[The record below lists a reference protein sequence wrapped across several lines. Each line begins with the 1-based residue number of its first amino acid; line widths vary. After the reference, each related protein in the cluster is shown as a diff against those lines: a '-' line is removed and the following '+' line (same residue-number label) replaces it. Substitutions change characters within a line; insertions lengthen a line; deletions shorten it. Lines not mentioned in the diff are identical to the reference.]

1 MLGLIFVAINGF
13 ALVEYD
19 VWGDNQRFTSENL
32 TIKYSGGTAHLEP
45 NLNSNQDKNYID
57 PYYINVALSTNPDS
71 ADKDRVT
78 WAASTLSKEFLNL
91 TSYDGAIYNKNTP
104 MEPRDFLIKMQDIVK
119 KRDIR
124 LLYTQEY
131 QDFNRLLKETPDDL
145 NAQYKFAKSHGN
157 NTVNNKLGTMASRLV
172 SQNRITKDEYAE
184 LNDDEKKEADELM
197 QAETTTPR
205 VKELKD
211 IAEKRKTVREYQNQL
226 RTENAWAIAAGVKA
240 ALNEEGQGILE
251 RALNN
256 LDNIENTVGLE
267 FMAFADKNPQEAKML
282 AVALHA
288 IQPQPSN
295 SALWDGVVAL
305 GKGIVDIPMEAWN
318 ALENYNERAFV
329 NAEEYQQN
337 REYEAIVRRAFKSKK
352 TEHGWW
358 GNMVV
363 RFFTTI
369 PYMAYATIPYGV

>member
-104 MEPRDFLIKMQDIVK
+104 MEPRDFLIKMQDIAK
-119 KRDIR
+119 KRDIHSI
-124 LLYTQEY
+124 YTQEY
-131 QDFNRLLKETPDDL
+131 QDFNKLPDDL
-145 NAQYKFAKSHGN
+145 NAQYEFAKSHGN

-288 IQPQPSN
+288 IQPQPEN
-295 SALWDGVVAL
+295 SAIGDGLIALWEGL
-305 GKGIVDIPMEAWN
+305 DIPLQAIQTIN
-318 ALENYNERAFV
+318 NIVERSFV
-329 NAEEYQQN
+329 NADTYQKN
-337 REYEAIVRRAFKSKK
+337 REKEAIIRRAFKSKK

-363 RFFTTI
+363 RFFSTI
-369 PYMAYATIPYGV
+369 PYMAYATSPYGV

>member
-1 MLGLIFVAINGF
+1 MCKLCSLSLKSTMLGLIFVAINGF

-19 VWGDNQRFTSENL
+19 VWGDNQL
-32 TIKYSGGTAHLEP
+32 A
-45 NLNSNQDKNYID
+45 DKR
-57 PYYINVALSTNPDS
+57 YYINVALSTNPDS

-78 WAASTLSKEFLNL
+78 WAASTLSKELLNL
-91 TSYDGAIYNKNTP
+91 SSYDGAIYNKNTP
-104 MEPRDFLIKMQDIVK
+104 MEPRDFLIKMQDIAK
-119 KRDIR
+119 KRDIHSI
-124 LLYTQEY
+124 YTQEY
-131 QDFNRLLKETPDDL
+131 QDFYRLPDDL
-145 NAQYKFAKSHGN
+145 NAQYEFAKSHGN

-305 GKGIVDIPMEAWN
+305 GKGIVDIPLEAWN